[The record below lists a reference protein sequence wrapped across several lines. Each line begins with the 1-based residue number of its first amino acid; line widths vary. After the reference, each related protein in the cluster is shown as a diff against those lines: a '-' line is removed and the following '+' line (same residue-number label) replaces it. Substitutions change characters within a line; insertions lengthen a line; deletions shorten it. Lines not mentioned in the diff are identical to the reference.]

1 MDLEGRL
8 FGFLLKFG
16 FFSVVKVVDS
26 FLDLINF
33 VGQFISCCAIFLVF
47 LWDFLFLDYFVF
59 SEIFLADFVD
69 TWLLMRFLL
78 GVLQLKLVISFC
90 LLS

>member
-1 MDLEGRL
+1 LDLEGRL